1 MALVGNSMN
10 PSLLSTLPQP
20 NSDNILS
27 GSTQQAFQQ
36 SKDIASKLANPSQ
49 ASSVLSSVN
58 DLNHQ
63 PASPIALS
71 GDSQPWWQKLL
82 PTALSIGGGLLGTLA
97 DPFTMGAGTFIG
109 AGAGDA
115 LGKSIQ
121 NGMAGKDTTLQ
132 DLGGAALE
140 GAGGQLLGA
149 GIGKAVG
156 GIGKVIGGVGE
167 KGLAQEA
174 TANTAQA
181 ALDHAQATRNAFG
194 DVSKYLKE
202 GVNPEQSL
210 KGAQDLATRV
220 GVNNVNPS
228 EMLNAAKNGV
238 DALGNVRSNI
248 LSKVTNIPT
257 AGVVDASGNK
267 VAPSISDMINSSLH
281 NTHPITGE
289 QVGVDRTGVLGS
301 IEPVFGGKGK
311 LVLPN
316 NASTAFQTEAS
327 NILNSVINKPNVSAL
342 DLQNA
347 QSLVGQKAND
357 IAKAAATA
365 QGTDAIKLK
374 EQAGA
379 WQDLNNHL
387 KGMFNHPEIDS
398 GVSGMT
404 GNLTAKDVGGNQALA
419 DELNSRITGAQ
430 TNQDLNTSLSHFLN
444 MRDIAKGAVSA
455 GNNTSSAAA
464 VRAAKEALPVTEG
477 GLAAAPGNVLANT
490 VGATNHPVAKLLGGV
505 LNIGSKGG
513 AAGHATSNLGSLLQ
527 RISKVAGPVAG
538 ETITNSPNYVS
549 AAGANTAIGQNM
561 QPQGIGVSGNATQDI
576 LNSNS
581 PVALPL
587 QELLRL
593 HQNGGGYNVPSEM
606 GTIAPLAQQSLNQM
620 TSANSAQS
628 QLDELIKLYNAAGGA
643 QGPIGGLLSKL
654 GASFTG
660 GAAASYQPQAD
671 QIAKQISQLT
681 GTNINAPSLMQDQGT
696 ANSVL
701 QQLQQALSSYGGAGG
716 SSSL

>member
-1 MALVGNSMN
+1 MN
-10 PSLLSTLPQP
+10 PSILSSLPQNTSSNP
-20 NSDNILS
+20 IIDASS
-27 GSTQQAFQQ
+27 QRAFQQ
-36 SKDIASKLANPSQ
+36 SQDIANKLANPSQ
-49 ASSVLSSVN
+49 ASSVLSGVDKLNQTPSSTPSV
-58 DLNHQ
+58 
-63 PASPIALS
+63 S

-109 AGAGDA
+109 AGAGDM

-121 NGMAGKDTTLQ
+121 NGLAGKDTTLQ

-149 GIGKAVG
+149 GIGKLVG
-156 GIGKVIGGVGE
+156 GAGKVIGGIGE

-174 TANTAQA
+174 AAKTAQT
-181 ALDHAQATRNAFG
+181 ALDQAQTTRNVFG

-210 KGAQDLATRV
+210 KGAQDLATKI
-220 GVNNVNPS
+220 GISNVNPS
-228 EMLNAAKNGV
+228 EMLNASKSAV

-257 AGVVDASGNK
+257 AGVVDETGQK
-267 VAPSISDMINSSLH
+267 VAPSISDMINSALH

-289 QVGVDRTGVLGS
+289 QIGVDRTGVLGS
-301 IEPVFGGKGK
+301 LEPVFGAKGK
-311 LVLPN
+311 LILPN
-316 NASTAFQTEAS
+316 NGSTAFQTEAS
-327 NILNSVINKPNVSAL
+327 NMLSSVLDKPNISAL
-342 DLQNA
+342 DLQSA

-357 IAKAAATA
+357 IANAAASAT
-365 QGTDAIKLK
+365 GKDAIELK
-374 EQAGA
+374 AQASA

-387 KGMFNHPEIDS
+387 KDMFNHPEIDKNIS
-398 GVSGMT
+398 ELT

-430 TNQDLNTSLSHFLN
+430 SNQDLNTSLSHFLN
-444 MRDIAKGAVSA
+444 MRDIAKGAVA
-455 GNNTSSAAA
+455 TGNNTSSAAA

-490 VGATNHPVAKLLGGV
+490 VSASNHPVGKLLGSV

-513 AAGHATSNLGSLLQ
+513 PAGQATANLGSLLQ

-538 ETITNSPNYVS
+538 ETVTNSPNYVS
-549 AAGANTAIGQNM
+549 AAGGNTAIGQNM
-561 QPQGIGVSGNATQDI
+561 QPSTIGASGNATQDI

-593 HQNGGGYNVPSEM
+593 QQNGGGYNVASEM
-606 GTIAPLAQQSLNQM
+606 GSIAPLAQQSLSQM
-620 TSANSAQS
+620 TAANSVQS
-628 QLDELIKLYNAAGGA
+628 QLEDLIKLYNQAGGA
-643 QGPIGGLLSKL
+643 QGPIGGLLAKIGST
-654 GASFTG
+654 FTG
-660 GAAASYQPQAD
+660 GAAANYQPQAD
-671 QIAKQISQLT
+671 QLAKQISQLT
-681 GTNINAPSLMQDQGT
+681 GTNINVPSLMQDQGT

-701 QQLQQALSSYGGAGG
+701 QQLQQVISSYGGAGG
-716 SSSL
+716 TSNL